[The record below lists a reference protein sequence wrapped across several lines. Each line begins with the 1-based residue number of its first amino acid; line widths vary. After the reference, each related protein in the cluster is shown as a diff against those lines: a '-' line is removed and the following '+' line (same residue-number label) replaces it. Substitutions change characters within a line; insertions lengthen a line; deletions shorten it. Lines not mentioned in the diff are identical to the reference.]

1 MQIIIIFFI
10 GFIVYMLF
18 RRQSLL
24 KQVDTLNRLL
34 YAEKSPEK
42 YIDEVNGLLRKIQS
56 DRERKINLIQKT
68 TGLLYAGRFQE
79 AIGILTEEI
88 KKLPPNWQHIYY
100 HNLILS
106 LFFNGERNKANEVL
120 GEAGDV
126 LAEYG
131 KREYNRPAIDF
142 VYAVAD
148 FYNGRGPERKSFFED
163 ISKNGRNDY
172 RMAFGYY
179 FLSKLYLDEND
190 EENSAL
196 CMEHAHTCGKGSFI
210 EHLN

>member
-10 GFIVYMLF
+10 GFIAYMLF

-42 YIDEVNGLLRKIQS
+42 YIEEVDRLLRRIQPE
-56 DRERKINLIQKT
+56 RERNINLIQKT

-79 AIGILTEEI
+79 AISILTEGI

-100 HNLILS
+100 HNLILC
-106 LFFNGERNKANEVL
+106 LFFNGDTDKANETL
-120 GEAGDV
+120 EEAGDV
-126 LAEYG
+126 MGEYG
-131 KREYNRPAIDF
+131 KREYNKPAIDF

-148 FYNGRGPERKSFFED
+148 YYNGKGSERKSFFED

-179 FLSKLYLDEND
+179 FLSKLYRDEND

-196 CMEHAHTCGKGSFI
+196 CMEQAHNYGQGSFV
-210 EHLN
+210 EHLS